1 MIKVLILF
9 GPSGSGKDTILNEA
23 LKRIPNLH
31 KPIFYT
37 TRPIREGEV
46 NGVNYNFVS
55 KEEFEAKLL
64 NNEFLEAAV
73 FNGWGYASSLDN
85 FDEQK
90 VNIVAL
96 DGERAG
102 LLAENL
108 GSKGHCKCFFIKA
121 KDKTRL
127 LRQLKREGNPDVDE
141 IIRRYESDKKDY
153 AYIPFS
159 YHSLINEDRNDLKK
173 NIEILRHEAKTMQ
186 SH

>member
-9 GPSGSGKDTILNEA
+9 GPSGSGKDTLLTEA

-37 TRPIREGEV
+37 TRPMREGEV

-102 LLAENL
+102 LIAENL
-108 GSKGHCKCFFIKA
+108 GSKGPCKCFFIKA

-127 LRQLKREGNPDVDE
+127 LRQLKREENPNVDE

-173 NIEILRHEAKTMQ
+173 NIEILRYEAKTMQ

>member
-46 NGVNYNFVS
+46 NGVDYNFVS
-55 KEEFEAKLL
+55 KEEFETKLL

-96 DGERAG
+96 DEERAG

-108 GSKGHCKCFFIKA
+108 GSKGYCKCFFIKA

-127 LRQLKREGNPDVDE
+127 LRQLKREENPNIEE
-141 IIRRYESDKKDY
+141 IIRRYESDREDY
-153 AYIPFS
+153 KFISFP

-173 NIEILRHEAKTMQ
+173 NIEILRHEAKTI
-186 SH
+186 

>member
-1 MIKVLILF
+1 MFIIF
-9 GPSGSGKDTILNEA
+9 GPSVSKKNTILNEA
-23 LKRIPNLH
+23 LKRIPNIH

-102 LLAENL
+102 LIAENL

-127 LRQLKREGNPDVDE
+127 LRQLKREENPNVDE

-173 NIEILRHEAKTMQ
+173 NIEILRHEAKTI
-186 SH
+186 